1 MSGSPAVSP
10 AADEFALFYGEL
22 RTLAHAR
29 LRRSQPLTLLDTT
42 ALVHETWIR
51 FQKAGPVD
59 VAGRGRF
66 LAYAAR
72 TMRSI
77 IVDFV
82 RQRNAERRGGNN
94 QQVTFDT
101 GLGAPVRG
109 AEDEILM
116 VNQALEELA
125 KVDERLVRLVEM
137 RYFAGLEEDDIAAS
151 LGVSS
156 RTVRREWHK
165 ARLLL
170 SLALR

>member
-1 MSGSPAVSP
+1 MTGAPAG
-10 AADEFALFYGEL
+10 DEFAAFYNEL
-22 RTLAHAR
+22 RALAHAR
-29 LRRSQPLTLLDTT
+29 LRRSEPITLLDTT
-42 ALVHETWIR
+42 ALVHETWLR
-51 FQKAGPVD
+51 FHKAAPD
-59 VAGRGRF
+59 VGDRSRF

-82 RQRNAERRGGNN
+82 RERNADRRGGSDE
-94 QQVTFDT
+94 QVTLDT
-101 GLGAPVRG
+101 GVAAPVRG

-151 LGVSS
+151 LGVSN
-156 RTVRREWHK
+156 RTVRREWQK